1 MHKLEIKLKQ
11 HTPLIHFQHDQEG
24 ATLRASEVKPKLDRF
39 IIETDFNNNFEECK
53 TYLVGYNSQKPDGLR
68 DKFNNGYRALNYK
81 IKIESGGKNNEVK
94 LQTEFR
100 TNNRGE
106 RKFYSFWRRLDN
118 GKTEEFPLVLSNMG
132 GKDQESD
139 LLNFSFYEDITITIS
154 CPETEIFEALLYWID
169 VFFAK
174 NNFGQRSSKG
184 FGSFSVI
191 EVNGEKKD
199 FPEQELDAH
208 YMRFKLPESNLL
220 IFQNKLFQTIDFYW
234 KCLKSGI
241 NYTQYNS
248 ETREYRYP
256 NRYIKAFLWVYL
268 NNQSPGQTWEKRS
281 VKERF
286 HLTTGR
292 ERQENPNPASFARAV
307 LGCPDKF
314 EYRNMRKTVNIK
326 HSANP
331 DSEEFIARI
340 PSSIIFKPIVI
351 GNMVK
356 IYMIPNNTIIDKLKG
371 SNNLT
376 FKFVCDRDEMTLD
389 INPNIINVN
398 NMLSRYHNYI
408 KDKEFGRKGF
418 RNDLEYDD
426 FINRNKLND
435 DTEWFIPLD
444 FNWRRIINFP
454 VILK

>member
-1 MHKLEIKLKQ
+1 MNTLTIKLKQ

-24 ATLRASEVKPKLDRF
+24 ATLRASEVKPKLDRY
-39 IIETDFNNNFEECK
+39 IIETDFNNSFEKCK
-53 TYLVGYNSQKPDGLR
+53 TYLVGYNPQKPDALH
-68 DKFNNGYRALNYK
+68 DKFNDGYRALNYK
-81 IKIESGGKNNEVK
+81 IRIEAENKVDAVR
-94 LQTEFR
+94 LQSESR

-106 RKFYSFWRRLDN
+106 QKFYSFWRRLNN
-118 GKTEEFPLVLSNMG
+118 GRTEEFPLILSNMG
-132 GKDQESD
+132 GKDNERD
-139 LLNFSFYEDITITIS
+139 LLNFSLYEDIIITIS
-154 CPETEIFEALLYWID
+154 SPEAEIYKALSYWID

-191 EVNGEKKD
+191 EVNGEKKG
-199 FPEQELDAH
+199 FPEEELDSH
-208 YMRFKLPESNLL
+208 YMRFKLTEHDPLL
-220 IFQNKLFQTIDFYW
+220 FQNKLFLTIDFYW

-248 ETREYRYP
+248 VTREYRYP
-256 NRYIKAFLWVYL
+256 NRYIKAFLWTYL
-268 NNQSPGQTWEKRS
+268 NNQTPGQTWEKRR

-292 ERQENPNPASFARAV
+292 ERQENPNSVSFARAV

-326 HSANP
+326 HSENP
-331 DSEEFIARI
+331 NSDNFIARI
-340 PSSIIFKPIVI
+340 PSPIIFKPIVF

-356 IYMIPNNTIIDKLKG
+356 IYMIPDYKIIEELNG
-371 SNNLT
+371 RGNLT
-376 FKFVCDRDEMTLD
+376 FIFECDRNEMTLD
-389 INPNIINVN
+389 VNPGIIDVN
-398 NMLSRYHNYI
+398 DMISRYHDYI

-426 FINRNKLND
+426 FINRNKMND

-444 FNWRRIINFP
+444 FNWRRIINSP

>member
-1 MHKLEIKLKQ
+1 MNKLEIKLKQ

-39 IIETDFNNNFEECK
+39 IIKTDFNDRFEKCK
-53 TYLVGYNSQKPDGLR
+53 TYLVGYNPQKPDSLR

-81 IKIESGGKNNEVK
+81 IRIEAGKKVDAVK
-94 LQTEFR
+94 LQSESR
-100 TNNRGE
+100 TNNKGE
-106 RKFYSFWRRLDN
+106 LKFYSFWHKLDN
-118 GKTEEFPLVLSNMG
+118 GRTEEFPLMLSNMG
-132 GKDQESD
+132 GKDNEKD
-139 LLNFSFYEDITITIS
+139 LMNFSFYEDFTITIS
-154 CPETEIFEALLYWID
+154 CPEAEIYEALSYWID

-199 FPEQELDAH
+199 FPEEELDSH
-208 YMRFKLPESNLL
+208 YMRFKLLESNPLL
-220 IFQNKLFQTIDFYW
+220 FQNKIFQTIDFYW

-248 ETREYRYP
+248 KTKEYKYP
-256 NRYIKAFLWVYL
+256 NRYIKAFLWTYL
-268 NNQSPGQTWEKRS
+268 NNQNPRQTWEKRC

-292 ERQENPNPASFARAV
+292 ERHENPNSASFARAV

-314 EYRNMRKTVNIK
+314 EYRNMGKTINIK
-326 HSANP
+326 HSVNP
-331 DSEEFIARI
+331 NSEDFIARI
-340 PSSIIFKPIVI
+340 PSPIIFKPIVI
-351 GNMVK
+351 GNMVI
-356 IYMIPNNTIIDKLKG
+356 IYMIPDTTIIDKLRG
-371 SNNLT
+371 HNNLT
-376 FKFVCDRDEMTLD
+376 FKFECNRNEMTLD
-389 INPNIINVN
+389 VNPNIINVKD
-398 NMLSRYHNYI
+398 MISCYHNYI
-408 KDKEFGRKGF
+408 KNKEFGRKGF

-426 FINRNKLND
+426 FINKYKLNGE
-435 DTEWFIPLD
+435 TEWFIPLD
-444 FNWRRIINFP
+444 FNWRRIINSP